1 MTSSLTPG
9 GRCGGAGKV
18 LSVSSWLVDALCA
31 QGVEYVFGV
40 PGGPLLSFY
49 EELENSPGLRLVL
62 ARHEEAAA
70 FMADGY
76 AQASGRLAVVCA
88 TTGPGAMHALTG
100 VASATSDAM
109 PLLLI
114 TAQTVA
120 SASGRSG
127 LQDSSGG
134 NWSVDTVEMFRTAT
148 KLSTRLAHPGQLPW
162 LFRHLMRTIWS
173 GRPGAAHLSVSS
185 DMMNSP
191 VPDASLPLPYRA
203 ASTAPDPAAVELLAQ
218 KLRRSRRPVILAGQ
232 GAKVSGAAGSLQQLA
247 QSAGIPVATT
257 LKGKGVFPEDHP
269 WALGVFGL
277 GGGPAAFDYLLSPEV
292 DLLLVIGSGLGEA
305 AANAFDSR
313 LVTGRQVV
321 QIDVDPLRLGAGC
334 DLDQPIA
341 GDADTVLRA
350 LLAELA
356 DAPTTPRV
364 RDGVLT
370 AAQDRLLARV
380 PASAL
385 QKKDHAVLSAS
396 AVVSRMS
403 ERLPENTVLY
413 TDNGN
418 CLSWVGQHY
427 RSRPGGQIHFSFNV
441 ASMGCSTGSA
451 IGGKL
456 AHPDRTV
463 VAVTGDAAFAM
474 SGMELHTA
482 AELGLPVIWVVLN
495 NGGNAMVLNI
505 QDSIYGHGSRSM
517 FDRPIDTAAIARGL
531 GAQARTAADLES
543 FTEALSEALES
554 DGPFLIEVHVDPAE
568 VPWALSTRI
577 TSLRSAFADLP
588 ASGW

>member
-1 MTSSLTPG
+1 MSG
-9 GRCGGAGKV
+9 
-18 LSVSSWLVDALCA
+18 WLVDALCA

-40 PGGPLLSFY
+40 PGGPLLSLY

-100 VASATSDAM
+100 VASATSDSM
-109 PLLLI
+109 PLLVI
-114 TAQTVA
+114 TAQTMA
-120 SASGRSG
+120 SMSGRSG

-191 VPDASLPLPYRA
+191 VTDASLPPLYHA
-203 ASTAPDPAAVELLAQ
+203 ASTAPDAAAVQLLAQ

-232 GAKVSGAAGSLQQLA
+232 GAKLSGAAGSLQQLA

-277 GGGPAAFDYLLSPEV
+277 GGTPAAFDYLLSPEV
-292 DLLLVIGSGLGEA
+292 DLLLIIGSGLGEA
-305 AANAFDSR
+305 AANVFDSR
-313 LVTGRQVV
+313 LVTGRQVI
-321 QIDVDPLRLGAGC
+321 QIDLDPLRLGAGC
-334 DLDQPIA
+334 DLDLPIA

-356 DAPTTPRV
+356 DVPAAPRV
-364 RDGVLT
+364 RDAVLT
-370 AAQDRLLARV
+370 GAQDRLLVRV

-385 QKKDHAVLSAS
+385 QKDHAVLSAS

-403 ERLPENTVLY
+403 ERLPEDTVLY

-418 CLSWVGQHY
+418 CLSWVGQHH

-441 ASMGCSTGSA
+441 ASMGYSTGAA

-456 AHPDRTV
+456 AQPDRTV
-463 VAVTGDAAFAM
+463 VAVIGDAAFAM

-495 NGGNAMVLNI
+495 NGGNAMVVNI

-517 FDRPIDTAAIARGL
+517 FDQPIDAAAVARGL
-531 GAQARTAADLES
+531 GAQARTAADLNS

-554 DGPFLIEVHVDPAE
+554 DGPFLIDVHVDPSE
-568 VPWALSTRI
+568 VPWALGTRI
-577 TSLRSAFADLP
+577 TSLRTAFADRP